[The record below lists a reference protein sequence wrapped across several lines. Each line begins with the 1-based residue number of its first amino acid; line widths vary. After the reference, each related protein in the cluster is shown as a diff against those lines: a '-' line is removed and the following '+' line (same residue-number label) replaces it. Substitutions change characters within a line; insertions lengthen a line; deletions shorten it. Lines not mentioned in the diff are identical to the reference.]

1 MRRELATSNFS
12 SFLFSLLIFLLI
24 SEIQARRLQQVECSS
39 SCGDI
44 KNISYPFRLKGDPDG
59 CGDHDYELSCQSN
72 KTILE
77 FHPGKY
83 LVKRIS
89 YAEMIITVV
98 DFNLANGSCSLP
110 QKSPSETEIYDDK
123 RYYISDFMY
132 ANFVRCSSKISDPT
146 CRRLA
151 CLDGNQS
158 YAYVK
163 YGGYNIDDLPVSCSF
178 ISRVPIRKAS
188 MEYPPY
194 EAIQKLL
201 QSGFDL
207 GWFLECRECGSA
219 YDLIIFVMTPIL
231 VVLASFLLHIISS
244 LLEFLFLLISLY
256 PSPLWI
262 LQEHLLPIGQL
273 LDHPFL
279 SDYIRYR
286 DATDSLLAN
295 AYFMSFELQVIIIAR
310 FILVMVFVVFT
321 IHRYIK
327 TRKKVDNVE
336 KFLHK
341 QQSWVPKRYSYIE
354 IIAITNHFRDKLGQ
368 GGFGSVYKGQLLNGS
383 FIAVKVLEN
392 SKFSGEEFINE
403 VSTIGRIHHANVVR
417 LLGFCSEGSKR
428 ALVYEY
434 MSNGSLDRHIF
445 SKKENGQAF
454 SWEKLHEIALGTARG
469 IDYLHN
475 GCDVCILH
483 FDIKPHNILLD
494 YNFNPK
500 VADFGLAKFYPKEND
515 FICVS
520 ATRGTIGYIAPELI
534 SRNFGVV
541 SSKSDVYSFGMLL
554 LEMSGGRTNSFAKAT
569 RSSKAYFPSW
579 VYDRIIEGRDL
590 EIQNVSEIETLIA
603 RKLCI
608 IGLWCIQVKATDR
621 PSIAKVV
628 EMLEGSIDDLHM
640 PPKPFF
646 SSSPPRCNSIKE
658 IQTDSSTELLEYSD
672 SIEEC
677 SFIDHINVA

>member
-12 SFLFSLLIFLLI
+12 YFLFSLLIFLLI
-24 SEIQARRLQQVECSS
+24 SEIQARRLQQVVCSS

-44 KNISYPFRLKGDPDG
+44 KTISYPFRLKGDPAG
-59 CGDHDYELSCQSN
+59 CGDHDYELSCQSD

-77 FHPGKY
+77 HLSGKY

-89 YAEMIITVV
+89 YAEQKITLV
-98 DFNLANGSCSLP
+98 DVDLTNGSCSLP
-110 QKSPSETEIYDDK
+110 RKNLSMTEFYFDN
-123 RYYISDFMY
+123 RYNIFHGNFAY
-132 ANFVRCSSKISDPT
+132 ANFVRCPSKISDPT
-146 CRRLA
+146 CKRLP

-158 YAYVK
+158 YVYVK
-163 YGGYNIDDLPVSCSF
+163 YGGYLINDIPESCSF
-178 ISRVPIRKAS
+178 ISKVPIHEAS
-188 MEYPPY
+188 VEYPPY
-194 EAIQKLL
+194 ETIQKLL

-207 GWFLECRECGSA
+207 IWSVECRDCKLAGRRCYEDRSGKTYKCMKEGA
-219 YDLIIFVMTPIL
+219 LYRIFVILSLIL
-231 VVLASFLLHIISS
+231 VVLASFLLRIISP
-244 LLEFLFLLISLY
+244 LLEFLFWMCSIYSLPTAQIEEY
-256 PSPLWI
+256 LS
-262 LQEHLLPIGQL
+262 HLLPYL
-273 LDHPFL
+273 V
-279 SDYIRYR
+279 DYVIRNGYH
-286 DATDSLLAN
+286 SISFILPYVI
-295 AYFMSFELQVIIIAR
+295 YFMYRQLEAIIIAR

-368 GGFGSVYKGQLLNGS
+368 GGFGSVYKGQLLN
-383 FIAVKVLEN
+383 
-392 SKFSGEEFINE
+392 
-403 VSTIGRIHHANVVR
+403 VR

-434 MSNGSLDRHIF
+434 MPNGSLDRHIF

-494 YNFNPK
+494 CNFIPK
-500 VADFGLAKFYPKEND
+500 VADFGLAKFYPMEND

-520 ATRGTIGYIAPELI
+520 ATRGIIGYIAPELI

-541 SSKSDVYSFGMLL
+541 SSKSDVYSFEMLL
-554 LEMSGGRTNSFAKAT
+554 LEISGGRRNSFAKAT

-579 VYDRIIEGRDL
+579 AYDRIIEGRDL
-590 EIQNVSEIETLIA
+590 EIQNVSEIEALIA

-621 PSIAKVV
+621 PSITKVV
-628 EMLEGSIDDLHM
+628 EMLEGSINDLQM

>member
-12 SFLFSLLIFLLI
+12 SFLFPLLIFRLI
-24 SEIQARRLQQVECSS
+24 SEIQARRLQQVVCSS

-44 KNISYPFRLKGDPDG
+44 KNISYPFRLKGDPAR
-59 CGDHDYELSCQSN
+59 CGDHHYELSCQSN

-77 FHPGKY
+77 FLSGKY

-89 YAEMIITVV
+89 YAERIITVV
-98 DFNLANGSCSLP
+98 DFHLANGSCSLP
-110 QKSPSETEIYDDK
+110 QKSLSVTEIYDDN
-123 RYYISDFMY
+123 RYLISTY
-132 ANFVRCSSKISDPT
+132 GGLSNANFLRCSSEISDST

-158 YAYVK
+158 YVYVQ
-163 YGGYNIDDLPVSCSF
+163 YDRYTIYDLPESCSTE
-178 ISRVPIRKAS
+178 
-188 MEYPPY
+188 EYPPY

-207 GWFLECRECGSA
+207 TWCRDCHSMK
-219 YDLIIFVMTPIL
+219 V
-231 VVLASFLLHIISS
+231 ASFLLRIISS
-244 LLEFLFLLISLY
+244 LLEFLFLLCSFF
-256 PSPLWI
+256 PLPIGLRLLHI
-262 LQEHLLPIGQL
+262 LFPIGQL
-273 LDHPFL
+273 PEHLFPISIFT
-279 SDYIRYR
+279 DYISNDYPIPY
-286 DATDSLLAN
+286 LPVIG
-295 AYFMSFELQVIIIAR
+295 YFMSLELGAIIIAT
-310 FILVMVFVVFT
+310 FILVMVVVVFT
-321 IHRYIK
+321 VHRYIK

-403 VSTIGRIHHANVVR
+403 VSTIGRIHHANIVR
-417 LLGFCSEGSKR
+417 LLGLCSEGSKR
-428 ALVYEY
+428 ALVYKY
-434 MSNGSLDRHIF
+434 MPNGSLDKHIF

-469 IDYLHN
+469 IDYLYN

-494 YNFNPK
+494 CNFNPK
-500 VADFGLAKFYPKEND
+500 VADFGLARFYSKEND

-520 ATRGTIGYIAPELI
+520 ATRGTIGYVAQELI
-534 SRNFGVV
+534 SRNFGIL
-541 SSKSDVYSFGMLL
+541 SSKSDVYRFRMLL
-554 LEMSGGRTNSFAKAT
+554 LEMFGGRRNSFAKAT

-590 EIQNVSEIETLIA
+590 EIQNVSEIEALIA

-628 EMLEGSIDDLHM
+628 EMLEGSVDDLQM

>member
-24 SEIQARRLQQVECSS
+24 SEIQARRLQQVVCSS

-44 KNISYPFRLKGDPDG
+44 KNISYPFRLKGDPAR
-59 CGDHDYELSCQSN
+59 CGDHHYELSCQSN

-77 FHPGKY
+77 FLSG
-83 LVKRIS
+83 
-89 YAEMIITVV
+89 
-98 DFNLANGSCSLP
+98 NCSLP
-110 QKSPSETEIYDDK
+110 QKSLSVTEIYDDN
-123 RYYISDFMY
+123 RYLISTY
-132 ANFVRCSSKISDPT
+132 GGLSNANFLRCSSEIK
-146 CRRLA
+146 
-151 CLDGNQS
+151 
-158 YAYVK
+158 
-163 YGGYNIDDLPVSCSF
+163 SCSF
-178 ISRVPIRKAS
+178 ISQVPIHAAS
-188 MEYPPY
+188 EEYPPY

-207 GWFLECRECGSA
+207 TWCRDCHSMKVGA
-219 YDLIIFVMTPIL
+219 DDLVRKILSLIL
-231 VVLASFLLHIISS
+231 VVLASFLLRIISS
-244 LLEFLFLLISLY
+244 LLEFLFLLCSFF
-256 PSPLWI
+256 P
-262 LQEHLLPIGQL
+262 LPIGLRL
-273 LDHPFL
+273 LHILFPIDQFPEHLFPISIFT
-279 SDYIRYR
+279 DYISNDYPIPY
-286 DATDSLLAN
+286 LPVIG
-295 AYFMSFELQVIIIAR
+295 YFMSLELGAIIIAR
-310 FILVMVFVVFT
+310 FILVMVL
-321 IHRYIK
+321 

-341 QQSWVPKRYSYIE
+341 QQSWVPMRYSYIE
-354 IIAITNHFRDKLGQ
+354 IIAITNYFRDKLGQ

-428 ALVYEY
+428 ALVYKY
-434 MSNGSLDRHIF
+434 MPNGSLDRHIF

-475 GCDVCILH
+475 GCNVCILH
-483 FDIKPHNILLD
+483 FDIKPYNKLLD

-500 VADFGLAKFYPKEND
+500 VADFGLAKFYSKEND

-520 ATRGTIGYIAPELI
+520 ATRGTIGYIAQELI

-541 SSKSDVYSFGMLL
+541 SSKSDVYRFRMLL
-554 LEMSGGRTNSFAKAT
+554 LEIFGGRRNSFAKAT
-569 RSSKAYFPSW
+569 RPTKAYFPSW

-590 EIQNVSEIETLIA
+590 EIQNVSEIEALIA

-628 EMLEGSIDDLHM
+628 EMLEGSVDDLQM

-658 IQTDSSTELLEYSD
+658 SQTDSSTELLEYSD